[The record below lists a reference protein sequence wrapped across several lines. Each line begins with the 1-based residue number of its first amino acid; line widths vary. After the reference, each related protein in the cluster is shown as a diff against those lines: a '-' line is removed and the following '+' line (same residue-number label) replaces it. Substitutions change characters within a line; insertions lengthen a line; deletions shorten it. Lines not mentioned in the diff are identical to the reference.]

1 MNNSGCPKSFRYSN
15 PQFGGQMGGITIKFM
30 KNYDL
35 FAAFVESIF
44 LCALILKQSHPNV
57 VPIAVADQHALCMK
71 SWKLCNLLF
80 QTTH

>member
-1 MNNSGCPKSFRYSN
+1 
-15 PQFGGQMGGITIKFM
+15 MGGITIKFM

-57 VPIAVADQHALCMK
+57 VPIAVADQLCSLHEVIEALQFAVPNHTLIAAKHVLPMF
-71 SWKLCNLLF
+71 S
-80 QTTH
+80 T